1 MTDFTTIL
9 LFLLHINFHYV
20 TTSTL
25 LAHYCTRTRIVM
37 LWGLNRAERLPCV
50 GPFISDMQLKVFVTK
65 VVEPNVFV
73 LNVNLHRIHVLA
85 LALTWMKTSE
95 VQSIQLH
102 GIDIKTSEVQS
113 IQMLGIDIKTE
124 LSGSKPAI
132 NRL

>member
-1 MTDFTTIL
+1 MK
-9 LFLLHINFHYV
+9 
-20 TTSTL
+20 
-25 LAHYCTRTRIVM
+25 
-37 LWGLNRAERLPCV
+37 
-50 GPFISDMQLKVFVTK
+50 GPALCRSPYFRYAAQSVCNQSCGTK
-65 VVEPNVFV
+65 CFCFY
-73 LNVNLHRIHVLA
+73 VNLHRIHVLA